1 MTIPDTLRFTETA
14 AGAIRW
20 LSEHHGGNAAVIETD
35 RVATFQELDRA
46 SADLAK
52 ALLTS
57 GVGKGSRVAFLF
69 PNGIDF
75 VTAFFAITR
84 IGAIAVP
91 VNTFYKTPELA
102 WQLKHCDAQLLVT
115 VDRFLHNDYLAR
127 LEEGL
132 SPLAEQGEQMFLQ
145 SAPYLRKIVVRS
157 TGRPIPAWAYEI
169 DEFTKLGSS
178 VGDAVLGAV
187 EANVAPADRLC
198 VLYTSGSSAAPKG
211 VVHSHGAM
219 LRRTAS
225 VGGSSFGIGPQD
237 IVYNPSPFFW
247 TGGMSNGLL
256 STVLNAGAVLTEE
269 KFDAPRTLAQ
279 LVKHR
284 VTIAVGWP
292 HFAKSLRAVP
302 DFPKHDLSSLRGGI
316 LTPMLRGEDLGD
328 PGLTATGIGMTESVA
343 QHTYS
348 EPEALPERLRGA
360 FGKPAPGIEHKI
372 VDVDT
377 GLEVEDGR
385 EGELCIRGYS
395 VMQGYYKKER
405 EETFRPD
412 GFFATGDLGV
422 IREGFYFFTGRRGD
436 MVKTGGANVSPA
448 EVRNA
453 MLGIAGVQECFVS
466 GLPHPEKG
474 EVVAAAVVVD
484 PAAELTEEGLRSELK
499 SVLSSFKVPR
509 VFKLLHPADIPMLP
523 TDKVDRR
530 AIIHLLEQQAAG

>member
-1 MTIPDTLRFTETA
+1 MTIPDKLQFTETA

-20 LSEHHGGNAAVIETD
+20 LSEHHGGNAAVIEMA
-35 RVATFQELDRA
+35 RVASFGELDRA

-52 ALLTS
+52 ALLAS
-57 GVGKGSRVAFLF
+57 GIGKGSRVAFLF

-84 IGAIAVP
+84 VGAVAVP
-91 VNTFYKTPELA
+91 VNTFYKATELV
-102 WQLKHCDAQLLVT
+102 WQLNHCDAQALIT
-115 VDRFLHNDYLAR
+115 VDRFLQNDYLAR

-132 SPLAEQGEQMFLQ
+132 VGLGDDGDELYVEA
-145 SAPYLRKIVVRS
+145 APYLRSIVVRS
-157 TGRPIPAWAYEI
+157 TGQGIPAWASEI
-169 DEFTKLGSS
+169 GDFTKVGAS
-178 VGDAVLGAV
+178 VSDAILEAV
-187 EANVAPADRLC
+187 EACVSPADYLC
-198 VLYTSGSSAAPKG
+198 VMYTSGSSAAPKG

-225 VGGSSFGIGPQD
+225 IGGNSFGIGPED

-279 LVKHR
+279 LEKHR

-292 HFAKSLRAVP
+292 HFAASLRAVP
-302 DFPKHDLSSLRGGI
+302 GFREHDLSSLRGGI
-316 LTPMLRGEDLGD
+316 LTPMLRGEDIGD

-377 GLEVEDGR
+377 GLEVEDGE

-453 MLGIAGVQECFVS
+453 MLGIAGVRECFVS
-466 GLPHPEKG
+466 GLPDPEKG
-474 EVVAAAVVVD
+474 EVVAAAVIVD
-484 PAAELTEEGLRSELK
+484 PEAEVTEEGLRSELK

-530 AIIHLLEQQAAG
+530 AIIRLLEQQAAS

>member
-1 MTIPDTLRFTETA
+1 MTIPDSLRFTETM
-14 AGAIRW
+14 AGAMRW
-20 LSEHHGGNAAVIETD
+20 LSQHHGGGKMVIEEG
-35 RVATFQELDRA
+35 RAVTFQELDHA

-52 ALLTS
+52 ALLVS

-75 VTAFFAITR
+75 VTALFAITR
-84 IGAIAVP
+84 IGAIAIP
-91 VNTFYKTPELA
+91 INTFSKAPELS
-102 WQLKHCDAQLLVT
+102 WQLNHCDAQMLIT
-115 VDRFLHNDYLAR
+115 VDKFLRNDYVAR
-127 LEEGL
+127 LEAGL
-132 SPLAEQGEQMFLQ
+132 VGLTGQDEETFLE

-157 TGRPIPAWAYEI
+157 TGQPVPVWANGIE
-169 DEFTKLGSS
+169 EFTTLGAS
-178 VGDAVLGAV
+178 VSDAILGAV
-187 EANVAPADRLC
+187 ESAVTPADQLC

-225 VGGSSFGIGPQD
+225 VGADFGVGPED

-247 TGGMSNGLL
+247 TGGLSNGLL

-269 KFDAPRTLAQ
+269 KFDAPRTLDQ
-279 LVKHR
+279 LEKHR

-292 HFAKSLRAVP
+292 HFAASLRTVP
-302 DFPKHDLSSLRGGI
+302 DFSKRDLSALRGGI
-316 LTPMLRGEDLGD
+316 LAPLLLGKQLPD
-328 PGLTATGIGMTESVA
+328 PGLTATGIGMTETVA
-343 QHTYS
+343 QHTYG
-348 EPEALPERLRGA
+348 EKAPLPESLRGA
-360 FGKPAPGIEHKI
+360 FGRPAPGMEHMI

-377 GLEVEDGR
+377 GLALEDGQ

-405 EETFRPD
+405 EQTFRPD

-422 IREGFYFFTGRRGD
+422 IRDGFYFFTGRRGD

-453 MLGIAGVQECFVS
+453 VLEIEGVQECFVS
-466 GLPHPEKG
+466 SLPDPDKG
-474 EVVAAAVVVD
+474 EVVAAAVVVN
-484 PAAELTEEGLRSELK
+484 PEARVTEEGLLSGLK

-509 VFKLLHPADIPMLP
+509 VLKLLHPADVPMLP

-530 AIIHLLEQQAAG
+530 AIICMLEQRLG

>member
-1 MTIPDTLRFTETA
+1 MTDPDSLQFTETA
-14 AGAIRW
+14 AGAVRW
-20 LSEHHGGNAAVIETD
+20 LSQHHGGNKAVIED
-35 RVATFQELDRA
+35 ERVATFGELDRA

-52 ALLTS
+52 ALLAS
-57 GVGKGSRVAFLF
+57 GIGKGSRVACLF

-84 IGAIAVP
+84 VGAVSVP
-91 VNTFYKTPELA
+91 VNTFYKATELA
-102 WQLKHCDAQLLVT
+102 WQLNHCDAQALIT
-115 VDRFLHNDYLAR
+115 VDRFLQNDYLAR

-132 SPLAEQGEQMFLQ
+132 VGLADDGDELYVEA
-145 SAPYLRKIVVRS
+145 APYLRNIVVRS
-157 TGRPIPAWAYEI
+157 TGQGVPAWASDI
-169 DEFTKLGSS
+169 DDFTKLGAS
-178 VGDAVLGAV
+178 VSDAILEAV
-187 EANVAPADRLC
+187 EASVSPADYLC

-225 VGGSSFGIGPQD
+225 IGGSSFGVGRED

-247 TGGMSNGLL
+247 AGGMSNGLL

-279 LVKHR
+279 MEKHR

-292 HFAKSLRAVP
+292 HFATSLRAVP
-302 DFPKHDLSSLRGGI
+302 DFPERDLSALRGGI
-316 LTPMLRGEDLGD
+316 LAPMLRGEGLGD
-328 PGLTATGIGMTESVA
+328 PGLTAT
-343 QHTYS
+343 
-348 EPEALPERLRGA
+348 
-360 FGKPAPGIEHKI
+360 GIEHKI

-377 GLEVEDGR
+377 GLKVEDGV

-422 IREGFYFFTGRRGD
+422 IREGYYFYTGRRGD

-448 EVRNA
+448 EVRDA
-453 MLGIAGVQECFVS
+453 MLGIDGVQECFVS
-466 GLPHPEKG
+466 GLPDPEKG
-474 EVVAAAVVVD
+474 EVVAAAVVVSLD
-484 PAAELTEEGLRSELK
+484 AEVTEEGLRSQLK

-530 AIIHLLEQQAAG
+530 AILQMLEQQADH